1 MTIVLNLGIKR
12 EVERVL
18 QIVDKAFFGSI
29 LYFQRWVNIRPKTI
43 LLLRQDAI
51 GDYVLFRN
59 FISVL
64 KASERFKDHKITL
77 CGNSRWRELSETCD
91 SDSVSNFIWLDK
103 TRFQLSRPYKYF
115 CLLTLCAKGYSILI
129 HPTFSRD
136 VYADS
141 LVRFIKAEQK
151 IGSQGDPTNK
161 EKSRRATFD
170 KFYDLLLDAA
180 QEPMFEFLRNKEFFE
195 NLIGAPITL
204 EDPRIDV
211 TKLHRRQSL
220 RSPYAVIAP
229 GAREASRR
237 WPTERFGALARHLQS
252 HYDLDIVITGSKEER
267 KLADEVLSFVEK
279 KRGMNIAGEVSLSD
293 LVKIISESLL
303 LVSNDTGTIHL
314 SAAVDANAVC
324 ISNGNHFGRF
334 VPYPAEIAKKLF
346 CVYPEEMSY
355 RAEDFDILVEK
366 FKYASKL
373 DIGGVSFDVVKET
386 VDGILDARRKT
397 TGK

>member
-1 MTIVLNLGIKR
+1 MPIVLNLGIR
-12 EVERVL
+12 RTVETVL
-18 QIVDKAFFGSI
+18 QLVDAAFFGVI
-29 LYFQRWVNIRPKTI
+29 LFLQRWVSIRPKTI

-64 KASERFKDHKITL
+64 KASERFKDYNITL

-91 SDSVSNFIWLDK
+91 NDAVADFIWLDK

-115 CLLTLCAKGYSILI
+115 SLLTICAKGYSILI

-136 VYADS
+136 VYADT
-141 LVRFIKAEQK
+141 LARFIKAEQK
-151 IGSQGDPTNK
+151 IASQGDRSNR

-170 KFYDLLLDAA
+170 NFYDRLLEAA

-195 NLIGAPITL
+195 NLIGAPITM
-204 EDPRIDV
+204 ERPRIDV
-211 TKLHRRQSL
+211 TRLHRRQPL
-220 RSPYAVIAP
+220 RRPYAIIAP
-229 GAREASRR
+229 GAREESRR

-279 KRGMNIAGEVSLSD
+279 KRAMNIAGEVSLSD
-293 LVKIISESLL
+293 LAKIISESLL

-334 VPYPAEIAKKLF
+334 VPYPAEMAKKLF

-355 RAEDFDILVEK
+355 RAEDFGIFVEK
-366 FKYASKL
+366 FKYASTL
-373 DIGGVSFDVVKET
+373 DIGGVPFDVVKET
-386 VDGILDARRKT
+386 VDGILDAWRKT
-397 TGK
+397 TSK